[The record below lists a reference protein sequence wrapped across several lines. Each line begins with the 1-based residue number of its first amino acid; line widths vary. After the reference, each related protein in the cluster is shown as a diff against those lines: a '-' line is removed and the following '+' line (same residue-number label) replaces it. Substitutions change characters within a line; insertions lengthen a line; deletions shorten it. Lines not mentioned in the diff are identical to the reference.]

1 MCLFTSQP
9 AEIAVKPI
17 IVYKVLVLT
26 PAKEYSTPC
35 QGNIV
40 KVNDILK
47 ASVSAEPTEICI
59 NNKSIFVIEG
69 EGVHAYTSKAFAK
82 QTSLFYHV
90 ITKWE
95 IPAGAKYWLG
105 TDECEGEIA
114 ATEMKFIKVCEDL
127 TFFSI
132 PFLRG

>member
-17 IVYKVLVLT
+17 IVYKVLIST
-26 PAKEYSTPC
+26 GDKIYSTPC

-47 ASVSAEPTEICI
+47 ASVHTEPTETCI
-59 NNKSIFVIEG
+59 NNKSFFVIKG

-82 QTSLFYHV
+82 QTYFYYGA

-95 IPAGAKYWLG
+95 IPAGAKYWIGDYLS
-105 TDECEGEIA
+105 EGEIA
-114 ATEMKFIKVCEDL
+114 ATEMKFIKFCED
-127 TFFSI
+127 
-132 PFLRG
+132 